1 MQTMT
6 LTQTCVMA
14 ILQAIAV
21 VIFIFIVVPLTT
33 FAERKVLGYLQD
45 RLGATRIAG
54 SRNGLTGAL
63 NRLGAEYALAERF
76 ASGAISATYPLYF
89 LSG

>member
-1 MQTMT
+1 MQNMT
-6 LTQTCVMA
+6 LLQTCVMA

-54 SRNGLTGAL
+54 SRNGLTGYL
-63 NRLGAEYALAERF
+63 NRGMWKM
-76 ASGAISATYPLYF
+76 GKVPM
-89 LSG
+89 LSSSCW

>member
-1 MQTMT
+1 MQNLT
-6 LTQTCVMA
+6 LSQTCVMA
-14 ILQAIAV
+14 ILQALAV

-54 SRNGLTGAL
+54 SGFAVYRGRRAGAGRRRDDNL
-63 NRLGAEYALAERF
+63 HRG
-76 ASGAISATYPLYF
+76 P
-89 LSG
+89 